1 MLKHLVGQGEDGEL
15 VVTDVT
21 FDYLWLC
28 METGE
33 IVGIGAEMLVVDP
46 FTCMPKI
53 IQSVVDVCHNVTPT
67 LATSF
72 ASDKFLTMYG
82 LTHLCAMVDRV

>member
-1 MLKHLVGQGEDGEL
+1 MVPGEIAATIEVQMLGEDGEL

-33 IVGIGAEMLVVDP
+33 IVGMCGD
-46 FTCMPKI
+46 
-53 IQSVVDVCHNVTPT
+53 
-67 LATSF
+67 
-72 ASDKFLTMYG
+72 SDNDSDAL
-82 LTHLCAMVDRV
+82 R

>member
-1 MLKHLVGQGEDGEL
+1 MVPGEIAATIEGEDGEL

-33 IVGIGAEMLVVDP
+33 IVGMCGD
-46 FTCMPKI
+46 
-53 IQSVVDVCHNVTPT
+53 
-67 LATSF
+67 
-72 ASDKFLTMYG
+72 SDNDSDAL
-82 LTHLCAMVDRV
+82 R